1 MSLLLRLVVF
11 ADIPAGPEGGGSSAP
26 SPVLVVVGVVLVVA
40 AAVGG
45 ALLHLR
51 SRSAY

>member
-40 AAVGG
+40 AAVGVW
-45 ALLHLR
+45 LLIRR
-51 SRSAY
+51 SRNAD